1 MTLLFPDDE
10 NTEKTDAK
18 TILNANVAWKTFVSG
33 AVAGMISRTCTAP
46 FDRLKTVMQVRNIFS
61 YFESLLFFFFLNLY
75 NMNQLIL
82 ILFNGKSR

>member
-1 MTLLFPDDE
+1 MTLLFPDDD

-46 FDRLKTVMQVRNIFS
+46 FDRLKTVMQVRDIFNN
-61 YFESLLFFFFLNLY
+61 FPALFFFLSLS
-75 NMNQLIL
+75 L
-82 ILFNGKSR
+82 